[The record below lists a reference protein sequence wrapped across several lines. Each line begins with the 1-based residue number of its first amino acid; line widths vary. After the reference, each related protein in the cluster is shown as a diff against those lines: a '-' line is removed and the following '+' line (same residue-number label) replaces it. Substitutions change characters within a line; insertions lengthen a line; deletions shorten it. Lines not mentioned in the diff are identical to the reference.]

1 LTLLGNRRLF
11 DDRLPVEYALAR
23 QENRPLSLLML
34 DIDNFKAYNDKHGHA
49 LGDEAIKLVGSA
61 LRRHA
66 RKPVLAC
73 RYGGDEF
80 CMILPGTDSQSAAAI
95 AERLRS
101 NVETARSDALRIT
114 ISVGYASLADGDFK
128 TPESLFDAADAA
140 MYSAKEGGRNRVAD
154 FRGRRAEDLPRR
166 TSRTTQ

>member
-1 LTLLGNRRLF
+1 MGLAAVAEQDRGGNLATQQVYRRDLGR
-11 DDRLPVEYALAR
+11 PKVE
-23 QENRPLSLLML
+23 
-34 DIDNFKAYNDKHGHA
+34 
-49 LGDEAIKLVGSA
+49 
-61 LRRHA
+61 
-66 RKPVLAC
+66 
-73 RYGGDEF
+73 
-80 CMILPGTDSQSAAAI
+80 AI